1 MPGIPR
7 PAADEY
13 APYFGGYVGA
23 VPAGDVL
30 AILERQMGETQGLLR
45 DLPASRAMHRYA
57 PGKWSIKQVV
67 GHLSDTERIFTY
79 RALCFSRS
87 ERAPLPG
94 FEEDDY
100 VAAAGFDTRPLG
112 ELAREL
118 ETVRAATLTLF
129 RGLSDEALLRRG
141 TANGR
146 EFTVRAIAYI
156 VAGHE
161 RHHVRVLRERYL

>member
-1 MPGIPR
+1 MPAIPR
-7 PAADEY
+7 PARDEY
-13 APYFGGYVGA
+13 APYFGGYIGE
-23 VPAGDVL
+23 VPPGDVL
-30 AILERQMGETQGLLR
+30 EILEQQMAETQDLLR
-45 DLPASRAMHRYA
+45 GLPTSRAMHRYA
-57 PGKWSIKQVV
+57 PGKWSIKEVV
-67 GHLSDTERIFTY
+67 GHLSDTERIFAY

-100 VAAAGFDTRPLG
+100 VAAAGFDARSLA

-141 TANGR
+141 TANGK

>member
-1 MPGIPR
+1 MPVIPR
-7 PAADEY
+7 PTPDEY
-13 APYFGGYVGA
+13 APYFGGYVGE
-23 VPAGDVL
+23 VPPGDVL
-30 AILERQMGETQGLLR
+30 AILERQMVETQELLR
-45 DLPASRAMHRYA
+45 GLPASRATHRYA
-57 PGKWSIKQVV
+57 PGKWSIKEVV

-79 RALCFSRS
+79 RALCFCRS
-87 ERAPLPG
+87 DRAPLPG

-100 VAAAGFDTRPLG
+100 VAAAGFDARPLAD
-112 ELAREL
+112 LAREL
-118 ETVRAATLTLF
+118 ETVRGATLSLF

-156 VAGHE
+156 IAGHE